1 VLSHLEL
8 VGRIAAGAALGGV
21 IGYERLRHGRPAGMR
36 THILVAMGAAT
47 FMVVSSQ
54 FVYYQGYGKADLVTV
69 DSSRI
74 AAQVVSGIGFLAG
87 GAILHSGPTVQGL
100 TTAAGMWL
108 VSAIGLC
115 TGSGMYVEAA
125 IVTALGIVALTVLR
139 RFEPKDDQILH
150 RQVVIVLGEGAPAT
164 SELIGAINQIG
175 GIVAELDYDE
185 RLGDAKEV
193 SISLDVKLP
202 ASVGFAKLVEVL
214 ERRPAVRRIR
224 VRPPA

>member
-1 VLSHLEL
+1 VLSHVEL
-8 VGRIAAGAALGGV
+8 IARIASGAALGGV
-21 IGYERLRHGRPAGMR
+21 IGYERLRHGRAAGMR

-54 FVYYQGYGKADLVTV
+54 FVYYQGYGKADLVMV
-69 DSSRI
+69 DTSRI

-108 VSAIGLC
+108 VSAVGLC
-115 TGSGMYVEAA
+115 TGSGMYMEAA
-125 IVTALGIVALTVLR
+125 MVTAFGVVALTVLR
-139 RFEPKDDQILH
+139 RFEDKDDQILH
-150 RQVVIVLGEGAPAT
+150 RQVSVVLGDGAPTT

-185 RLGDAKEV
+185 RLGDTKEITV
-193 SISLDVKLP
+193 SLDVKLP
-202 ASVGFAKLVEVL
+202 ARVGFAKLVEVL